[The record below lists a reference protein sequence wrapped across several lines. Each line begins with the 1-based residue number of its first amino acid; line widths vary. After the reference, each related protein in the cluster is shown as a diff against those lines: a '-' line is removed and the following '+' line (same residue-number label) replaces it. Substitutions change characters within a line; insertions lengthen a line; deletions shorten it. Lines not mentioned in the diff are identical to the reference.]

1 MPIPGMTGGD
11 ATPIVKYNAK
21 ARLWKVDD
29 VPLNTISFVIDMD
42 NAEAGWSLFRENTAP
57 DFVMVPVI
65 DLAGGQPYPAQP
77 SEDHR
82 KGFRCLVKI
91 PDKLAAGKASVRE
104 FASNSLAVRRAF
116 DNLYDA
122 WLLERKE
129 HPGQLPVV
137 TCKTYDEVTTK
148 HGSNFAPIFTI
159 TGWIKR
165 PADLGKSNGSAAAAG
180 NVPLD
185 VPEAEVGPDPIGEPE
200 DFSEADF
207 AA

>member
-11 ATPIVKYNAK
+11 AKPIVKYNAK

-29 VPLNTISFVIDMD
+29 VSLNSISFVVDMD
-42 NAEAGWSLFRENTAP
+42 HAEAGWSLFRENSAP
-57 DFVMVPVI
+57 DFRMVPAM

-82 KGFRCLVKI
+82 KGFRVQVKI
-91 PDKLAAGKASVRE
+91 SDKLAAGKASIRE

-116 DNLYDA
+116 DDLFDA

-137 TCKTYDEVTTK
+137 SCKTYEEIAGK
-148 HGSNFAPIFTI
+148 HGSNFAPIFVI
-159 TGWIKR
+159 TGWIDR
-165 PADLGKSNGSAAAAG
+165 PASFDKSNGVVTAVS
-180 NVPLD
+180 D
-185 VPEAEVGPDPIGEPE
+185 VPDESDPIGEPE
-200 DFSEADF
+200 DFEDEDDSF
-207 AA
+207 GAAA